1 MAGKDPF
8 QAEEKKVINSVQVGF
23 AITATNVQ
31 KNSSKLWKKKKR
43 IGISFFHSDVLGDR
57 STYLKRNKG

>member
-31 KNSSKLWKKKKR
+31 KNSSKLRKKKR
-43 IGISFFHSDVLGDR
+43 KDRIFIFFILMSLVIVAH
-57 STYLKRNKG
+57 T